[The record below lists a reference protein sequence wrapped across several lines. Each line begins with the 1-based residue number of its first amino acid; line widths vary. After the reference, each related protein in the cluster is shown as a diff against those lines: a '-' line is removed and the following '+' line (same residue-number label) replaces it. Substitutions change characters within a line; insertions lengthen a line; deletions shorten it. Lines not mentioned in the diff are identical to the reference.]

1 MAKRSDITPAL
12 CRQLLRYEPDTG
24 KLFWLPRPASMFK
37 DSMCHGGIRTAQWA
51 ADCWNT
57 KNATAEAFTAQN
69 EFGYHVGAILGH
81 TFRAHRV
88 IWAIVHGEWPSDQI
102 DHDDGNR
109 ANNRLINLKCA
120 TNAENHKNE
129 GRPKNNTSG
138 VAGVFWCRQ
147 TGRWRA
153 TIKVNYRQHHLG
165 RFATIE
171 EAKAARE
178 AAKAE
183 FGFAAA
189 HGNRE
194 AFTPAFSRP

>member
-1 MAKRSDITPAL
+1 MAKRADITPEL
-12 CRQLLRYEPDTG
+12 CRQLLRCEPEAG

-37 DSMCHGGIRTAQWA
+37 DSLCHGGVRTAQWA

-57 KNATAEAFTAQN
+57 NNAGSEAFTAQN
-69 EFGYHVGAILGH
+69 ESGYHVGAILGH
-81 TFRAHRV
+81 NFRAHRV
-88 IWAIVHGEWPSDQI
+88 IWAIVHGVWPAHQI

-109 ANNRLINLKCA
+109 ANNRIGNLKAA

-138 VAGVFWCRQ
+138 VSGVFWCKQ

-153 TIKVNYRQHHLG
+153 TIKVSYKQHHLG

-171 EAKAARE
+171 EAAAARE
-178 AAKAE
+178 AAKVR
-183 FGFAAA
+183 FGFSEG
-189 HGNRE
+189 HGNRD
-194 AFTPAFSRP
+194 AWA